1 MPLKD
6 TERKQYLFSK
16 LKENSCEIDSL
27 SNKIITRYFIAGKEV
42 CGLAWCKVYSISQRK
57 LNRMLKDISFGEC
70 TVVHGNMGKKR
81 VNTKADSVAV
91 WMERY
96 FNLIGDKMPTN
107 SQVHLPSWETQTD
120 IYQRYCQDMSLRE
133 EEEAGKSTFYRVW
146 TEQFPHVVIPQVCG
160 YI

>member
-1 MPLKD
+1 MQD
-6 TERKQYLFSK
+6 
-16 LKENSCEIDSL
+16 I
-27 SNKIITRYFIAGKEV
+27 YFIVGKEV

-96 FNLIGDKMPTN
+96 FNLIGD
-107 SQVHLPSWETQTD
+107 TD
-120 IYQRYCQDMSLRE
+120 RHISAILSRHESMWR
-133 EEEAGKSTFYRVW
+133 GRT
-146 TEQFPHVVIPQVCG
+146 G
-160 YI
+160 